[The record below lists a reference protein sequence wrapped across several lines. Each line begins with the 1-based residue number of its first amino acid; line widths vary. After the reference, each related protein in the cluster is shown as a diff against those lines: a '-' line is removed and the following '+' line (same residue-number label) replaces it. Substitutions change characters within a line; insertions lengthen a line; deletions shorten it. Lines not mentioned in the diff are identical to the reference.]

1 MIDDVDS
8 RPLTDRTGRSG
19 SPTGPISPEP
29 LINAIH
35 RWGLE
40 LLFALY
46 AVGMVYMSFVPFDVN
61 PMRPGHGGPPTWYG
75 LPTPGFNM
83 PDILANI
90 GAYFPMGGFAFLVVR
105 RRKLGRIACAALV
118 LAGVAVLSYTIEYGQ
133 RFVMSRV
140 SSWVDVTSNLLG
152 AALGVAFAGL
162 WEDAI
167 ARILRRARH
176 SVRREPWGALTKVF
190 VCAVLLIQL
199 RPYDVVVDPV
209 HTTYALRHAD
219 IRPTAR
225 WVGLPDEV
233 AVAVG
238 RGRRDGM
245 HELRRVQ
252 WEYGLDRFVDITLY
266 AAVSALTVLS
276 LATAFGRHR
285 ARLFLWAGFVTV
297 SLAVIVTLIR
307 IYLISHGLDT
317 AHLVCGVVG
326 WPIGCLVAR
335 RFRAAAV
342 VPSGSERTAESFRLG
357 TDGRWMP
364 GRWALLGAVGVI
376 AVIAAYELVPFDFG
390 ITGASLG
397 KRHGWMNWVPFSS
410 HFQSRMNDAIYD
422 ISGKTLRYG
431 LLAVCVALI
440 LRRVSRR
447 SWRVRLVLAVS
458 TICAAAT
465 LVQVLHL
472 WSPSRH
478 SDVTTIILAAMGG
491 LGGAV
496 GLRWLIDC
504 HRVLTH
510 RVADDLLTTRLI
522 EGATFDKGSAV
533 MPHSPHTGASPTD
546 QVESGR
552 QG

>member
-1 MIDDVDS
+1 MTDDLDS
-8 RPLTDRTGRSG
+8 KPLTDLAERSG
-19 SPTGPISPEP
+19 VSTGPISPEP

-46 AVGMVYMSFVPFDVN
+46 AIGMVYMSFVPFDVN

-75 LPTPGFNM
+75 LPVAGFNT

-90 GAYFPMGGFAFLVVR
+90 GAYLPLGGFAFLVAR
-105 RRKLGRIACAALV
+105 RRKLGRITCVALV
-118 LAGVAVLSYTIEYGQ
+118 LAGVAAMSFTIEYGQ
-133 RFVMSRV
+133 RFVLSRV

-152 AALGVAFAGL
+152 AVLGVAFAGL

-167 ARILRRARH
+167 TRILRRARR
-176 SVRREPWGALTKVF
+176 SVRREPWAALTKVF

-219 IRPTAR
+219 VHPTAR

-238 RGRRDGM
+238 RGRRAGM
-245 HELRRVQ
+245 YELRRVQ
-252 WEYGLDRFVDITLY
+252 WEYGLDRIADIALY

-276 LATAFGRHR
+276 LATSFGRHR
-285 ARLFLWAGFVTV
+285 VRLFLWAGFATV
-297 SLAVIVTLIR
+297 SLAAMVTLIR

-326 WPIGCLVAR
+326 WPIGCLVAG
-335 RFRAAAV
+335 RFRATAV
-342 VPSGSERTAESFRLG
+342 VSSDSEATAGWVRLG
-357 TDGRWMP
+357 VDGRWMP

-376 AVIAAYELVPFDFG
+376 AVVAAYELVPFDL
-390 ITGASLG
+390 GATEASIG
-397 KRHGWMNWVPFSS
+397 KRHAWMNWVPFYG
-410 HFQSRMNDAIYD
+410 HFQSRINDAVYD
-422 ISGKTLRYG
+422 ISGKMLRYG
-431 LLAVCVALI
+431 LLAVCAALI
-440 LRRVSRR
+440 LRRASRR

-465 LVQVLHL
+465 LFQVLHL

-478 SDVTTIILAAMGG
+478 SDVTTVILAAMGG

-496 GLRWLIDC
+496 GLRWLIDY
-504 HRVLTH
+504 HSVLTH
-510 RVADDLLTTRLI
+510 RVTDDLLTTRLI
-522 EGATFDKGSAV
+522 EGTTFDKGSAV
-533 MPHSPHTGASPTD
+533 MPRSPHTGASRTD
-546 QVESGR
+546 PAESGR
-552 QG
+552 RG